1 MNTNELFSL
10 GGQVAIVTGGAGWI
24 GSHISEALAEAG
36 ARVFVADINQDAVSQ
51 CVERLQA
58 KKLLVDGWV
67 GDALSDAPARKM
79 VDEIAGKAGRLDV
92 LVNCAAKCKTPEIDN
107 ITFDDLQFSFE
118 SASAFLVTAQQAVI
132 HMRKT
137 GGGRIINIG
146 SMYGHV
152 TGYPDVYKDLTPP
165 NPLPYQAAKAAVH
178 HMTKYMAVYWAK
190 DNIRVN
196 AISPGPIPNPGKAD
210 YAANPVF
217 RTFIERLSQRTPLG
231 RVGKPEEFRGPAVF
245 LASEASSFVTGQIL
259 FVDGGWTT
267 W

>member
-1 MNTNELFSL
+1 V
-10 GGQVAIVTGGAGWI
+10 G
-24 GSHISEALAEAG
+24 
-36 ARVFVADINQDAVSQ
+36 
-51 CVERLQA
+51 RLQA
-58 KKLLVDGWV
+58 KKLQAEGWV
-67 GDALSDAPARKM
+67 GDAWTDVPARRM
-79 VDEIAGKAGRLDV
+79 VDEVAGKAGRLDV
-92 LVNCAAKCKTPEIDN
+92 LANCAAKCKTPEIDN
-107 ITFDDLQFSFE
+107 ISFDDLQFSFE

-132 HMRKT
+132 HMRRN

-152 TGYPDVYKDLTPP
+152 TGYPDVYKDLMPP

-196 AISPGPIPNPGKAD
+196 AISPGPIPNPGKTG
-210 YAANPVF
+210 YSENPAF
-217 RTFIERLSQRTPLG
+217 RTFVERLSQRTPLG
-231 RVGKPEEFRGPAVF
+231 RVGKPEEFKGPAVF
-245 LASEASSFVTGQIL
+245 LASAASSFVTGQIL